1 MFKQIVLSKV
11 LNNEKN
17 DKYPQIKSNKNES
30 SVASLLEQQTHLSH
44 LFSISILL
52 INGFMYFD
60 IYLIFFSEQMQM
72 FIVQTP
78 TSELTIKGCLYCQWR
93 KQVILRHN

>member
-17 DKYPQIKSNKNES
+17 DKHPQIKSNKNES

-44 LFSISILL
+44 LFPISILL
-52 INGFMYFD
+52 INGFMYFA
-60 IYLIFFSEQMQM
+60 IYLIFFFWTNANVYSTDTYIWAHHQRVPVLSVEETGN
-72 FIVQTP
+72 F
-78 TSELTIKGCLYCQWR
+78 KA
-93 KQVILRHN
+93 